1 MKEDIKIR
9 NSLYKIGDD
18 VQSFREAVL
27 KAIGEY
33 NHYRSPEATVKL
45 IAIGKGKLVMDF
57 EGSFCKTCGAYDYL
71 EDFIYE
77 LQMFIDVEMEIS
89 RFENYAPEKIRVEYA
104 VKHKVNQK

>member
-1 MKEDIKIR
+1 MH
-9 NSLYKIGDD
+9 
-18 VQSFREAVL
+18 SFKEAVL

-45 IAIGKGKLVMDF
+45 IEIGKDKLVMDF

-77 LQMFIDVEMEIS
+77 LQRFIEVEMEIL
-89 RFENYAPEKIRVEYA
+89 RFENYAPEKIRVEYV
-104 VKHKVNQK
+104 VKHKTNQR